1 MLKLFYIL
9 FIFLFISCGFKSDI
23 PDCDCK
29 FMLDLLV
36 EKEENSSNPN
46 KDLFDRNLFDACVVQ
61 YKDKMNDKSPRPLL
75 INVFKYYHA
84 KCPSYELE
92 ILE

>member
-1 MLKLFYIL
+1 MVKYLSIFS
-9 FIFLFISCGFKSDI
+9 IFLLISCSFKSDI

-36 EKEENSSNPN
+36 DKNDNSSTSN